1 MARKGENI
9 YKRKDGRWEGRYIKS
24 RSSTGKANYG
34 YVYAKSYRE
43 VKAKLISQSSCT
55 SNSVTVDPEISSDQF
70 EQVAMEWFQAICPKV
85 KESTSNKYR
94 NLLSSYILPVFG
106 SKQLRDI
113 THEFIETQC
122 NFFLVSGGLKE
133 NGLSSK
139 TVSDILSL
147 IRNVLQFAT
156 RNGKAI
162 SCDARSIQI
171 KRQTKEMRVLSRA
184 EQEKL
189 CQYLYSNLDSCNIGI
204 LVCLFTGLR
213 VGEICALRWEDV
225 SFSDYTIHVHQTLQR
240 IQDRTNSEYKTRIV
254 VTTPKSACSIRTI
267 PVPHGLM
274 TILTAHKASST
285 GYILTNSDQNPLEP
299 RTMQNHF
306 KKVLKNSGITSANY
320 HSLRHTFVELICIYF
335 FTVAISLSP
344 LGEMCLAAF
353 AGASDI
359 KRVDIK
365 LRVVP
370 LVQYVLDKAKE
381 NTSYCPKKV
390 KVKIIH
396 DPAPNAFALGR
407 QTLCI
412 TDGLLLLSDDMIL
425 GILAHEIGHLSYGHT
440 VIQLLI
446 GGGNIFISGCL
457 LLIKISYWIF
467 SAIMGLFAIC
477 SRSGVMGIITAVF
490 AGISTALSWLWVK
503 FCMLFLM
510 WSMRQ
515 NEYLADEF
523 AYKIG
528 FGLELATVL
537 DQHISDVPHDG
548 FLSAIYSTH
557 PCNDDRVAALQNLGV
572 PYSRY

>member
-1 MARKGENI
+1 MTVSGTE
-9 YKRKDGRWEGRYIKS
+9 IKE
-24 RSSTGKANYG
+24 GKAQTNNTIKG
-34 YVYAKSYRE
+34 GCIMDIWHRVGRIVRFSNLGTLLFFTLNIL
-43 VKAKLISQSSCT
+43 LI
-55 SNSVTVDPEISSDQF
+55 
-70 EQVAMEWFQAICPKV
+70 VA
-85 KESTSNKYR
+85 
-94 NLLSSYILPVFG
+94 VFG
-106 SKQLRDI
+106 S
-113 THEFIETQC
+113 
-122 NFFLVSGGLKE
+122 SG
-133 NGLSSK
+133 
-139 TVSDILSL
+139 
-147 IRNVLQFAT
+147 
-156 RNGKAI
+156 
-162 SCDARSIQI
+162 SI
-171 KRQTKEMRVLSRA
+171 
-184 EQEKL
+184 
-189 CQYLYSNLDSCNIGI
+189 
-204 LVCLFTGLR
+204 
-213 VGEICALRWEDV
+213 
-225 SFSDYTIHVHQTLQR
+225 
-240 IQDRTNSEYKTRIV
+240 
-254 VTTPKSACSIRTI
+254 
-267 PVPHGLM
+267 
-274 TILTAHKASST
+274 
-285 GYILTNSDQNPLEP
+285 
-299 RTMQNHF
+299 
-306 KKVLKNSGITSANY
+306 
-320 HSLRHTFVELICIYF
+320 VELICIYF